1 MGFVHYWN
9 YPLGGALSQLEGLG
23 NLVDVKTFA
32 AGTGSHVVTVRRLC
46 SEGRLPA
53 LKIGSRWLIA
63 TDLLAQRLRADML
76 EGDTTGEG
84 LPVWEVSDAPLVD
97 LEEDE

>member
-1 MGFVHYWN
+1 M
-9 YPLGGALSQLEGLG
+9 SQLEGLG

-53 LKIGSRWLIA
+53 LKIGSRWLIS
-63 TDLLAQRLRADML
+63 TDLLAEKLRADML
-76 EGDTTGEG
+76 EGNTTGEG

-97 LEEDE
+97 LEENE